1 MNKKLVLSSVLI
13 SVLSLTGCKTEEV
26 FYSNLQKTDIFVQQ
40 YSDSRFDFLWVMDN
54 SGSMAPNRQFVKDNI
69 QTFLN
74 ILNSRKALDFQMAV
88 TTTDMFSDAGRLIP
102 SSTGVSVVKSA
113 TSSNASGEFG
123 AIIDAVADSP
133 TSFWEQGLESAYQ
146 AIANYRTQF
155 SRTGVP
161 LVIIFVTDEED
172 YSCRSNCFG
181 VEPEN
186 NPGVVYYDTARYSDY
201 FRAIKESERSQTMLF
216 PIIGMSSGTCSVAS
230 LGARY
235 QTIQAALGAPSKSGS
250 ICSNELRA
258 SYEGIARMI
267 ADRGMVFKLA
277 SAASSSGIKLY
288 VDRKLVPYSPENYVL
303 DMATNSIVFTGV
315 IPKSGSVI
323 EVNYTNKI

>member
-1 MNKKLVLSSVLI
+1 MNKKLVISGVLI
-13 SVLSLTGCKTEEV
+13 SVLSLAGCKTEEV
-26 FYSNLQKTDIFVQQ
+26 FYSNLQKTDVFVQQ

-102 SSTGVSVVKSA
+102 STAGIKVVKSI
-113 TSSNASGEFG
+113 TSSNPSGEFG

-161 LVIIFVTDEED
+161 LVLIFVTDEDD
-172 YSCRSNCFG
+172 YSCKSNCFG

-186 NPGVVYYDTARYSDY
+186 NPGVVFFDTARYSDY
-201 FRAIKESERSQTMLF
+201 FRAVKDSERSQTMMF
-216 PIIGMSSGTCSVAS
+216 PIVGMSSGTCTVAS
-230 LGARY
+230 FGARY
-235 QTIQAALGAPSKSGS
+235 QTIQAALGVPSKSGS

-258 SYEGIARMI
+258 SYEGIAKMI

-303 DMATNSIVFTGV
+303 DMTTNSIVFTGF
-315 IPKSGSVI
+315 IPRSGSVI